1 MRRFSGAVVAMIFA
15 ISFYFALFWGFDAPR
30 IFTSPTYGIED
41 VWRSQI
47 IFGIG
52 RYLGLGPTGLLQLAA
67 FYGAIK
73 LTVAAVCA
81 IHIVDRCRS
90 LIYGKANAEILEAAL
105 LLVVIASI
113 AAVGPAL
120 WMDNTD
126 VVREHTINLLLAG
139 VAAALCIIERF
150 NTEPRDAGEA
160 ATAAELTTEPA
171 VQRSAW
177 YSPWR

>member
-15 ISFYFALFWGFDAPR
+15 IAFYFALFWGFDALR
-30 IFTSPTYGIED
+30 VFTSPAYGLED

-52 RYLGLGPTGLLQLAA
+52 RFLDLGPTGLLQLAA

-81 IHIVDRCRS
+81 IHIVDRFRS
-90 LIYGKANAEILEAAL
+90 LIIGKANPEILEAAM

-113 AAVGPAL
+113 AGVAPAL

-126 VVREHTINLLLAG
+126 MIREHTINLLLAG
-139 VAAALCIIERF
+139 LAAALCIIERF
-150 NTEPRDAGEA
+150 NAEPREVDV
-160 ATAAELTTEPA
+160 TAEPA
-171 VQRSAW
+171 EQTSGW
-177 YSPWR
+177 FTPWR